1 MVISTQEK
9 LMSWEVRLKGSP
21 RKKEEENKIP
31 KYILRTVEALSRRS
45 NNQIIEVPEKN

>member
-31 KYILRTVEALSRRS
+31 KYILRTVEGVGTASG
-45 NNQIIEVPEKN
+45 EK